1 MEINNK
7 KIFLLGL
14 FLILNFSCDF
24 SKDEIPNEMKF
35 NGEPLGIASNI
46 RMIYSDSTK
55 IKAILT
61 APVHLDYTNLSL
73 KYSEFPDGLEVV
85 FYDDFQNQNK
95 LIADYGILYN
105 NTSIIDLKGNVKL
118 TSHDNSILE
127 TNQLYWD
134 ADFDWIF
141 TEKKFT
147 LKSDEYDIN
156 AQRLDTDKEFSKFQT
171 GKLSGTVLVNE
182 N

>member
-1 MEINNK
+1 MSK
-7 KIFLLGL
+7 LTVKDL
-14 FLILNFSCDF
+14 FD
-24 SKDEIPNEMKF
+24 K
-35 NGEPLGIASNI
+35 
-46 RMIYSDSTK
+46 
-55 IKAILT
+55 
-61 APVHLDYTNLSL
+61 
-73 KYSEFPDGLEVV
+73 
-85 FYDDFQNQNK
+85 
-95 LIADYGILYN
+95 
-105 NTSIIDLKGNVKL
+105 KGNVKL

-127 TNQLYWD
+127 TKQLYWD

-171 GKLSGTVLVNE
+171 GELSGTVLVNE